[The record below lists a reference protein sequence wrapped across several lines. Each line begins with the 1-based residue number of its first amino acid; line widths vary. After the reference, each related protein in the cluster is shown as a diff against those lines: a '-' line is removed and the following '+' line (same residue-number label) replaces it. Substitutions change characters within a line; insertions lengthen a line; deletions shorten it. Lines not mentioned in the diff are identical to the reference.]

1 MALKAL
7 MIRKKLDEKKKALE
21 ALRSKDAEFEK
32 READLETAI
41 DEASTDEERSAVE
54 EEIEKFE
61 GEKTAH
67 EEEKTSL
74 EGEVRSLEDE
84 LKEFEEAEERA
95 AENAGDK
102 TIIGNKVPEHR
113 EDVNMS
119 VITRD
124 AKTIR
129 STRDKFEAMTEAQRS
144 AIFERDDVKGWIDEI
159 RAHIKE
165 KRELTNVGLTI
176 PEVFLGYI
184 RENVI
189 QYSKLYS
196 RVNVQPLAGTGRE
209 VVMGSVPEAVWTE
222 CCAALNEMSLNFNDV
237 EIDCFKVGGFFKVCN
252 AVLEDSAIGLAAL
265 ILDAIGQAIGLALDK
280 AILYGRN
287 TSANQKMP
295 LGIVSRLAQT
305 SEPAGYPA
313 TARPWVDLHSTNIMT
328 IASTVTGVDLFKALV
343 IDAGKAKGK
352 YSRGEKI
359 WIMNETTYTTLKAE
373 AMSVNAA
380 GAVVSGMEGTMPV
393 VGGDVIVLD
402 FIPDNVIIGGYFDL
416 YLLGERGGSKFA
428 QSEHAFFI
436 QDQTVFKGTARYD
449 GAPVIA
455 EAFVAIGINSVTPSA
470 SMDFAPDNANTV
482 QNILLNYGAA
492 TVAKDATLQLIAT
505 TLPVEGAVTWT
516 SSDDTK
522 ATVSADGLVTGIAT
536 SGSAVITATSGN
548 ANATVTITCSAGV

>member
-7 MIRKKLDEKKKALE
+7 MIRKKLDDKRKALE
-21 ALRSKDAEFEK
+21 VLREKDAEFTK
-32 READLETAI
+32 REAELETAI
-41 DEASTDEERSAVE
+41 EEASTDEERSAVE
-54 EEIEKFE
+54 EEVEKFE
-61 GEKTAH
+61 EEKAAH
-67 EEEKTSL
+67 EEEKTNL
-74 EGEVRSLEDE
+74 EGEVRGLEDE
-84 LKEFEEAEERA
+84 LKETEESEEAAPQER
-95 AENAGDK
+95 
-102 TIIGNKVPEHR
+102 TVQGNKRPELR
-113 EDVNMS
+113 EESIM
-119 VITRD
+119 ITRD
-124 AKTIR
+124 AKKIR
-129 STRDKFEAMTEAQRS
+129 NTRDKFEAMTDAQRS
-144 AIFERDDVKGWIDEI
+144 AIFDRDDVTGWIDEI

-184 RENVI
+184 RENVLD
-189 QYSKLYS
+189 YSKLYR

-222 CCAALNEMSLNFNDV
+222 CCAALNEMSLSFNDV

-287 TSANQKMP
+287 TASNQKMP

-313 TARPWVDLHSTNIMT
+313 TARPWVDLHTSNIKT
-328 IASTVTGVDLFKALV
+328 ISSSVTGIDLFKAITL
-343 IDAGKAKGK
+343 DAGNAKGK
-352 YSRGEKI
+352 YARGNKT
-359 WIMNETTYTTLKAE
+359 WVMNESTYTTLKAE

-380 GAVVSGMEGTMPV
+380 GAIVSGVEGTMPV
-393 VGGDVIVLD
+393 VGGDVVVLD
-402 FIPDNVIIGGYFDL
+402 FIPDNVIIGGYFEL

-470 SMDFAPDNANTV
+470 SMDFAPDNANSV
-482 QNILLNYGAA
+482 QSILLNYGAA
-492 TVAKDATLQLIAT
+492 TLAKDATLQLIAT
-505 TLPVEGAVTWT
+505 TLPVEGPVTWE

-522 ATVSADGLVTGIAT
+522 VTVSDDGLLTGIAT

>member
-7 MIRKKLDEKKKALE
+7 MIRKKLDDKRKALE
-21 ALRSKDAEFEK
+21 VLREKDADFEK
-32 READLETAI
+32 REAELETAI
-41 DEASTDEERSAVE
+41 EEASTDEERSAVE
-54 EEIEKFE
+54 EEVEKFGE
-61 GEKTAH
+61 EKTAH
-67 EEEKTSL
+67 EEEKTNL
-74 EGEVRSLEDE
+74 EGEVRGLEDE
-84 LKEFEEAEERA
+84 LKETEENEERSTVQGDRTVQ
-95 AENAGDK
+95 GDK
-102 TIIGNKVPEHR
+102 KPELR
-113 EDVNMS
+113 EEISMV
-119 VITRD
+119 TRD

-129 STRDKFEAMTEAQRS
+129 NTRDKFEAMSDAQRS
-144 AIFERDDVKGWIDEI
+144 AIFDRDDVNGWIEEI

-209 VVMGSVPEAVWTE
+209 VIMGSVPEAVWTE
-222 CCAALNEMSLNFNDV
+222 CCAALNEMSLNFNDLEV
-237 EIDCFKVGGFFKVCN
+237 DCFKVGGFFKVCN

-287 TSANQKMP
+287 AAGNQKMP

-313 TARPWVDLHSTNIMT
+313 TARPWVDLHTTNIMT
-328 IASTVTGVDLFKALV
+328 IASSVTGVDLFKAIVL
-343 IDAGKAKGK
+343 DAGKAKGK
-352 YSRGEKI
+352 YSRGVKT
-359 WIMNETTYTTLKAE
+359 WVMNETTYTTLKAE

-393 VGGDVIVLD
+393 VGGDVVVLD

-428 QSEHAFFI
+428 QSEHAFFV

-470 SMDFAPDNANTV
+470 SMTFAPDNANTV
-482 QNILLNYGAA
+482 QSILLNYSAA

-505 TLPVEGAVTWT
+505 TLPVEGPVTWA

-522 ATVSADGLVTGIAT
+522 ATVSDDGLVTGIAT

-548 ANATVTITCSAGV
+548 ANATVTITCSAGA